1 MVAIAESTPGPVAV
15 NSATY
20 IGYKIEGAAGAAAST
35 VAVCLPSF
43 AVIYLISLFFDQF
56 LRLSVVASAF
66 HGIQVCVIYL
76 ILSAG
81 LKMLKQLEHSVFN
94 IVILTT
100 VAAAMVGCSIAAV
113 SFSSIFT
120 SCSAVRPGC
129 WCMQYSSCGRG
140 RRSRDLCRTFLEF
153 SHDRRAVLGGGYGMI
168 SLVRETVLGRGWLTE
183 GEFLSFIAVSE
194 STPGPLAIN
203 MATFIG
209 ASQGGFWGALCAT
222 LGVVLPS
229 FVIILLVASVLQ
241 NLMKYAGV
249 NAVLGGVRPCVVA
262 MILATAVNMALSTLA
277 GFAADKAGIAPDLR
291 SIVVFLL
298 LWGLHALC
306 RRKKGKAP
314 SPIGMILLSAGL
326 GILFWGIKITRPGGS
341 SLNDPVRFV
350 VKKPGTGKLSW
361 LPFARL
367 QLYWNLGAVRSS
379 CNRRSSFAGS
389 SLTGSG
395 LRRSGLAGSSLRR
408 TVLLCNSGRSVLL
421 GLSSNR
427 SAGRSSLGRGCSSGG
442 SRTAAGGH
450 ANSQSQS
457 NNSNANILEFH
468 I

>member
-1 MVAIAESTPGPVAV
+1 MSKTKELFWTFFKIGAFTFGGGYAMVALLQNEFVEEKKWVTKEEFLDMVAIAESTPGPVAV

-81 LKMLKQLEHSVFN
+81 LKMLEAAGTQRLQYCHPDHGCGSDGGLFHCSSVLLFHFLHP
-94 IVILTT
+94 VQRCGRAAGVCST
-100 VAAAMVGCSIAAV
+100 AAAEGGEEAV
-113 SFSSIFT
+113 IYVELFWNFLMIGALSF
-120 SCSAVRPGC
+120 
-129 WCMQYSSCGRG
+129 
-140 RRSRDLCRTFLEF
+140 
-153 SHDRRAVLGGGYGMI
+153 GGGYGMI
-168 SLVRETVLGRGWLTE
+168 SLVRETVLGHGWLTE

-209 ASQGGFWGALCAT
+209 SSQGGFWGALCAT

-249 NAVLGGVRPCVVA
+249 NAFLGGVRPCVVA

-298 LWGLHALC
+298 LWGLHLLC
-306 RRKKGKAP
+306 RKRNGKAP
-314 SPIGMILLSAGL
+314 SPILMILISAGL
-326 GILFWGIKITRPGGS
+326 GILFWG
-341 SLNDPVRFV
+341 
-350 VKKPGTGKLSW
+350 
-361 LPFARL
+361 A
-367 QLYWNLGAVRSS
+367 
-379 CNRRSSFAGS
+379 
-389 SLTGSG
+389 
-395 LRRSGLAGSSLRR
+395 
-408 TVLLCNSGRSVLL
+408 
-421 GLSSNR
+421 
-427 SAGRSSLGRGCSSGG
+427 
-442 SRTAAGGH
+442 
-450 ANSQSQS
+450 
-457 NNSNANILEFH
+457 
-468 I
+468 